1 MKFEIGDKVSIIHYY
16 KRETTT
22 ASGES
27 LETAI
32 DTLDSGEYVEYSK
45 YHKHALK
52 NREFGVI
59 CGKRTI
65 KIAGTLM
72 PDTDAQGHA
81 FINQIG
87 ATYRDVY
94 LVATRMN
101 CLRPV
106 EKKWVRIEDGV

>member
-1 MKFEIGDKVSIIHYY
+1 MKFEIGDKVSIVDYY
-16 KRETTT
+16 KRETK
-22 ASGES
+22 AVSGES
-27 LETAI
+27 LAEAI
-32 DTLDSGEYVEYSK
+32 DTLDSGESVEYNK
-45 YHKHALK
+45 YHKHGLK
-52 NREFGVI
+52 SREFGVI

-65 KIAGTLM
+65 KISGTLM
-72 PDTDAQGHA
+72 PDTDAQGHS

-106 EKKWVRIEDGV
+106 EKKWIRIEGEL

>member
-1 MKFEIGDKVSIIHYY
+1 MKLEIGDKVSILSYY

-22 ASGES
+22 NSGEP
-27 LETAI
+27 LATAV
-32 DTLDSGEYVEYSK
+32 DTADSGEPIEYNK
-45 YHKHALK
+45 YHKHELK
-52 NREFGVI
+52 SREFGVI

-65 KIAGTLM
+65 KTSGTLM
-72 PDTDAQGHA
+72 PDIDAQGHS

-106 EKKWVRIEDGV
+106 EKKWIRIEGEL

>member
-1 MKFEIGDKVSIIHYY
+1 MKFEIGDKVSIVDYY

-22 ASGES
+22 NSGES
-27 LETAI
+27 LATAV
-32 DTLDSGEYVEYSK
+32 DTADSGEPIEYNK
-45 YHKHALK
+45 CHEHELK
-52 NREFGVI
+52 SREFGVI

-65 KIAGTLM
+65 KISGTLM
-72 PDTDAQGHA
+72 PDTDAQGHS

-106 EKKWVRIEDGV
+106 EKKWIRIEGNL